1 MRRVTVWGAAV
12 VLLMG
17 LAAGCGDDGSDD
29 SSAQE
34 TSSAAPESSS
44 EAPSSDEPSTDEPSN
59 GDTSSTA
66 PSSSPSSEP
75 SENSTSKSPA
85 GNGSVED
92 YCAASDEANQA
103 QDVDALSAAVDGL
116 ADNLPKSATKKQA
129 AGLSALQQV
138 LADAKDMNDFVNMT
152 QAEKQKNPDIA
163 DYMAYEEKTCGSAP

>member
-17 LAAGCGDDGSDD
+17 LAAGCGDDGGDD

-34 TSSAAPESSS
+34 TSSAASQS
-44 EAPSSDEPSTDEPSN
+44 SSDEPSSDE
-59 GDTSSTA
+59 
-66 PSSSPSSEP
+66 SSSEQPSADSSAATPTPSSEP
-75 SENSTSKSPA
+75 SQDPKSKSPA

-116 ADNLPKSATKKQA
+116 AANLPKSATKKQA